1 MLRRF
6 SPLFIALSLAACGSS
21 TASTQSESA
30 STSGSEQSSS
40 SEAAPRFAIVS
51 VDQVATRVEA
61 HDAHLAVYD
70 ANHRETFD
78 EHHVPG
84 ATWVHYDSVTADVLP
99 ADHATSLVFYC
110 ANEQC
115 SASHVAAEAA
125 VDLGY
130 TDVSVM
136 GGGIQGW
143 IDAGKPVEAGTPAAP
158 PPS

>member
-1 MLRRF
+1 MRIL
-6 SPLFIALSLAACGSS
+6 SVLFVALSLAACGGSAASSSTS
-21 TASTQSESA
+21 TASSE
-30 STSGSEQSSS
+30 TSGSETSSS
-40 SEAAPRFAIVS
+40 GEAAPRFAMIS
-51 VDQVATRVEA
+51 VDQVAERVAA
-61 HDAHLAVYD
+61 HDAHLAVFD

-115 SASHVAAEAA
+115 SASHVAAESAI
-125 VDLGY
+125 DLGY

-143 IDAGKPVEAGTPAAP
+143 VEAGKPVETATPAAQ
-158 PPS
+158 